1 MDSLTGRETARGKPA
16 SRSCMIMD
24 GGYLGEVSR
33 VIGGAGGL
41 KARGTHS
48 LTRKHILEE
57 NRHRSHASAVT
68 GALGPLVT
76 ASALLAFGLIPAS
89 RTSAQSVSPPP
100 VTILQDSGSLADG
113 FIFLGAPDIR
123 EPNTYQGA
131 EIIDNQGRIVWFLPT
146 P

>member
-1 MDSLTGRETARGKPA
+1 MQDRDAGFPRAVSRPVRESMPPGETPAGSSYRET
-16 SRSCMIMD
+16 
-24 GGYLGEVSR
+24 
-33 VIGGAGGL
+33 GAGWL
-41 KARGTHS
+41 KARCTHS

-100 VTILQDSGSLADG
+100 VTILQ
-113 FIFLGAPDIR
+113 
-123 EPNTYQGA
+123 
-131 EIIDNQGRIVWFLPT
+131 
-146 P
+146 